1 LQNKNY
7 LENLEKYKIKKISD
21 YKIQLEYEIPIFAT
35 QEDSVTFIDT
45 IKIKV
50 RYRIDRDELRHQNEL
65 PTYYPILFKYPN
77 KFIQKLSQKWKIKMK
92 FISISR
98 KNDLHVIDG
107 HLISGLYS
115 EFIFDDK
122 SWTRD
127 YLINKILEN
136 GTRIDI

>member
-1 LQNKNY
+1 
-7 LENLEKYKIKKISD
+7 
-21 YKIQLEYEIPIFAT
+21 
-35 QEDSVTFIDT
+35 
-45 IKIKV
+45 
-50 RYRIDRDELRHQNEL
+50 
-65 PTYYPILFKYPN
+65 
-77 KFIQKLSQKWKIKMK
+77 MK

-136 GTRIDI
+136 GTRVDI